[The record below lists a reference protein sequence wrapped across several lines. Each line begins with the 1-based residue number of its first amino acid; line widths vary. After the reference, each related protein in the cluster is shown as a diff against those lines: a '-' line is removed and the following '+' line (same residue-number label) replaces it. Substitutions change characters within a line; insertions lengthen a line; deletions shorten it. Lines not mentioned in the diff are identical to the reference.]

1 MFISRWIRS
10 FGSCKKSA
18 GLMISALALSLALV
32 PDFPAEARVGLHQN
46 YELQKV
52 VIFSRHNLRSP
63 MATDSGKRK
72 NLTPHQWQDSQ
83 IPPGYLSNR
92 GGLVETMMGES
103 VKDELTRENFM
114 MSPKDW
120 EGKASYFYAD
130 SDQRTIATARYF
142 AAGAAPEA
150 NIRVHH
156 KMEGTKDPAFDTKL
170 PDTLDRNTL
179 SAIRKGEDIWIR
191 SFLSANKEEMNSDFR
206 ELERILDIYSSPDAK
221 KGGFKGFVP
230 EDLQIT
236 MKSGEKPK
244 MKGSLKTA
252 HSLADSLLIRYYET
266 EDDREAAFGH
276 ATTFEDWKKIGRI
289 KDDFGILLYGEPHAA
304 RYMALPLVRMM
315 EREMKNSRKF
325 SFICGHDSNMTAIL
339 SALGT
344 YPYELPK
351 SLEGRVP
358 FGVKLVI
365 EKWKGTDGIL
375 YGSACLLY
383 PASRDIR
390 HITVP
395 REDVTPLR
403 YPLTFHGISQNED
416 GMMKW
421 ADLEKLFHQA
431 IL

>member
-63 MATDSGKRK
+63 MATDSEKRK

-120 EGKASYFYAD
+120 EGKTSYFYAD

-156 KMEGTKDPAFDTKL
+156 KMEGTKDSAFDTKL

-179 SAIRKGEDIWIR
+179 SA
-191 SFLSANKEEMNSDFR
+191 
-206 ELERILDIYSSPDAK
+206 
-221 KGGFKGFVP
+221 
-230 EDLQIT
+230 
-236 MKSGEKPK
+236 
-244 MKGSLKTA
+244 
-252 HSLADSLLIRYYET
+252 
-266 EDDREAAFGH
+266 
-276 ATTFEDWKKIGRI
+276 
-289 KDDFGILLYGEPHAA
+289 
-304 RYMALPLVRMM
+304 VR
-315 EREMKNSRKF
+315 
-325 SFICGHDSNMTAIL
+325 
-339 SALGT
+339 
-344 YPYELPK
+344 
-351 SLEGRVP
+351 
-358 FGVKLVI
+358 
-365 EKWKGTDGIL
+365 
-375 YGSACLLY
+375 
-383 PASRDIR
+383 
-390 HITVP
+390 
-395 REDVTPLR
+395 
-403 YPLTFHGISQNED
+403 
-416 GMMKW
+416 
-421 ADLEKLFHQA
+421 
-431 IL
+431 